1 MKRGGGAGDTPGMSA
16 ATQVRS
22 HSRGADLLLISHCSA
37 FDRDRLPAADRLQQ
51 LIGAKLTRLLVVAL
65 AGDHRMDSRRLAA

>member
-1 MKRGGGAGDTPGMSA
+1 MSA
-16 ATQVRS
+16 ATQGRS
-22 HSRGADLLLISHCSA
+22 HSRGADLLISHCSA

-65 AGDHRMDSRRLAA
+65 AGDHRMDSRQLAA